1 LARTLLIEAN
11 QKELQVLGIGVGVAE
26 LVDLTG
32 NVTSAQTLA
41 WRDLPV
47 QDSFSRLAPAV
58 VESDVRAAGLA
69 EAIFGAGQTFKHFV
83 YVTVGTG
90 ISYCLVQEG
99 KPYAGAHGNALVLAS
114 GPLTMNCTECGA
126 RVKVVLEEIASG
138 PALAA
143 RYSQALNLANREA
156 KANPGL
162 QRPGQPVRGEEV
174 LAEANTG
181 HPLAT
186 HVVKTAG
193 EALGVGAGW
202 LVNVLDPEAVIVGGG
217 LGLAGGLY
225 WDSFVASTREHIW
238 AEAAR
243 DLPILPAALGVE
255 AGLIGAAAT
264 VIERRVNEESKR
276 P

>member
-1 LARTLLIEAN
+1 M
-11 QKELQVLGIGVGVAE
+11 
-26 LVDLTG
+26 
-32 NVTSAQTLA
+32 
-41 WRDLPV
+41 
-47 QDSFSRLAPAV
+47 
-58 VESDVRAAGLA
+58 
-69 EAIFGAGQTFKHFV
+69 FGAGQTFKHFV
-83 YVTVGTG
+83 YLTVGTG

-138 PALAA
+138 PALVA

>member
-1 LARTLLIEAN
+1 
-11 QKELQVLGIGVGVAE
+11 
-26 LVDLTG
+26 
-32 NVTSAQTLA
+32 
-41 WRDLPV
+41 
-47 QDSFSRLAPAV
+47 
-58 VESDVRAAGLA
+58 
-69 EAIFGAGQTFKHFV
+69 
-83 YVTVGTG
+83 
-90 ISYCLVQEG
+90 
-99 KPYAGAHGNALVLAS
+99 
-114 GPLTMNCTECGA
+114 MNCTECGA

-138 PALAA
+138 PALVA
-143 RYSQALNLANREA
+143 RYNQALNLANREA

-162 QRPGQPVRGEEV
+162 QRPGQSVRGEEV

-186 HVVKTAG
+186 QVVKTAG

-202 LVNVLDPEAVIVGGG
+202 LVNVLDPESVIVGGG

-264 VIERRVNEESKR
+264 VIRRRGNPKSKGL
-276 P
+276 